1 MNSLNQGWNSS
12 DEDKNQSNEG
22 QNTSKQSQNTLNET
36 QKQLLFDY
44 CLGLTSEVE
53 NAQAQELMFSNDPAA
68 KLVKSIKQSLSPI
81 DTITSDQCPDE
92 LAEGTIWR
100 AQQAVRTSKVKLT
113 QLIAAEQRRKTGPWR
128 ELFGRLATA
137 AAFVVIGSFVLAGLK
152 ATDYARQHS
161 WQNQC
166 QGQLAGLFNSLSNYK
181 NDYNGQ
187 MPAVAS
193 ESGSPWW
200 KVGYQGNENVSNTR
214 RMWVLVRDGYAKADD
229 FMCPEQRKGC
239 SFGCNPQDYNDFPHR
254 RMVVYSFRVGCPGGA
269 AMDMGRKVIISDMNP
284 IFENLPPV
292 TAQKLAIQS
301 LAQELLKMNSPNH
314 SSRGQNVLFCD
325 GSVTFL
331 KGRMVDNDDIFTL
344 QNTSC
349 YEGTEMPANEKDAFL
364 AP

>member
-1 MNSLNQGWNSS
+1 MNQLNQGWNPS
-12 DEDKNQSNEG
+12 DEG
-22 QNTSKQSQNTLNET
+22 QNTSKQGQNTLNET

-53 NAQAQELMFSNDPAA
+53 NAQAQELVFSNNHAA
-68 KLVKSIKQSLSPI
+68 KLVKSIKASLSPI
-81 DTITSDQCPDE
+81 ETIASDQCPDD

-100 AQQAVRTSKVKLT
+100 ARQAVRTSKVKLT
-113 QLIAAEQRRKTGPWR
+113 QLIAAEQKRKTGPWR
-128 ELFGRLATA
+128 DLFGRLATA

-152 ATDYARQHS
+152 ATDYARQLS
-161 WQNQC
+161 WQNRC
-166 QGQLAGLFNSLSNYK
+166 QGDLAGLFSSLSNYR

-187 MPAVAS
+187 MPAVAT
-193 ESGSPWW
+193 ETGTPWW

-229 FMCPEQRKGC
+229 FMCPAQNKGC
-239 SFGCNPQDYNDFPHR
+239 TFGCNPRDYNDFPHR
-254 RMVVYSFRVGCPGGA
+254 RMVVYSFRVGCPGNI
-269 AMDMGRKVIISDMNP
+269 METSRKVIISDMNP

-301 LAQELLKMNSPNH
+301 LAQEVLKRNSPNH
-314 SSRGQNVLFCD
+314 DSRGQNVLFCD

-344 QNTSC
+344 QNTTC
-349 YEGTEMPANEKDAFL
+349 YEGTEMPANDKDAFL